1 MIKVGAKQSQSINQ
15 KRRNLGF
22 RDKMMQKNDL
32 TVYFLCKNVIL
43 EEGS

>member
-1 MIKVGAKQSQSINQ
+1 MIKVWAKQSQSINE

-32 TVYFLCKNVIL
+32 AVYFIC
-43 EEGS
+43 